1 MMKRKVFCWFL
12 AASLLIL
19 SSCAKSESGQTAPA
33 AGGGEATE
41 DDLSQRIKMVIMMGK
56 QFDVPPG
63 NSIEKLLGEKI
74 NADIEFRLVSRAT
87 QDLINNLNMIIA
99 SGDYPD
105 IIQFEQI
112 AMVNKYVEE
121 GILLPLDELLK
132 KYGPEILAIR
142 TDTMFEVSTFDG
154 KKMAIPITDNTST
167 SVPIIR
173 KDWLEKLGLPIP
185 ATMEEYENCLK
196 AFTENDPDGNGK
208 KDTYGISG
216 TNNLPTEVF
225 SQVFAYYGVP
235 PNISNGVPD
244 SWVVRDGKLVNGA
257 VSPEMLDAL
266 KHINKWYNAGWVDPE
281 FPLYSRDKFQEIIGT
296 GTFGS
301 YAWQTQRLDPA
312 FDISLA
318 ALYKKEPG
326 ALFISFPPVKD
337 KNGNPGKLYHGDN
350 RSYNF
355 IGLSKTCVSPQRAV
369 MLMNYVASEEGYLR
383 IRYGVEGTNYV
394 VENGLMKWINGYDD
408 INKRTQEGLSIQ
420 YNNFVRREFVD
431 RMIDKTTQEAFA
443 MMNANMVSSS
453 PLFVTTPSM
462 LEHRVLQR
470 QLEVES
476 FIKLMTAPP
485 GTNVNAIWDDYVTRW
500 YRDVGGQKMT
510 DEINELYAKRS

>member
-1 MMKRKVFCWFL
+1 MKKRYFIVLVVFL
-12 AASLLIL
+12 SIL
-19 SSCAKSESGQTAPA
+19 SSCSKPEPKQAVSAEV
-33 AGGGEATE
+33 EE

-74 NADIEFRLVSRAT
+74 NADIEFRLVSRAA

-105 IIQFEQI
+105 VIQFEQV

-121 GILLPLDELLK
+121 GILLPLDDLLK

-142 TDTMFEVSTFDG
+142 TDTMFEISTFDG
-154 KKMAIPITDNTST
+154 KKMAIPITDNTAV

-173 KDWLEKLGLPIP
+173 KDWLDELGLSIP
-185 ATMEEYENCLK
+185 TTMEEYENCLK

-216 TNNLPTEVF
+216 TNNLSTEVF
-225 SQVFAYYGVP
+225 AQVFAYHGVP
-235 PNISNGVPD
+235 PSGGTGTG
-244 SWVVRDGKLVNGA
+244 SWQIRDGKLVNGS
-257 VSPEMLDAL
+257 VCPEMLDAL
-266 KHINKWYNAGWVDPE
+266 KLINKWYNAGWVDPE

-301 YAWQTQRLDPA
+301 YAWQAQRLDPA
-312 FDISLA
+312 FDIGLA

-326 ALFISFPPVKD
+326 TLFISFPPVKD
-337 KNGNPGKLYHGDN
+337 KNGNPGKLYYGDN

-355 IGLSKTCVSPQRAV
+355 IALSKTCVNPQRAM

-383 IRYGVEGTNYV
+383 IRYGIEGTHYII
-394 VENGLMKWINGYDD
+394 ENGLMKWINGYDD

-431 RMIDKTTQEAFA
+431 RMVDKTTQEALA
-443 MMNANMVSSS
+443 MMNANMVPSS
-453 PLFVTTPSM
+453 PFWATTPSM
-462 LEHRVLQR
+462 LEHRTLQQ
-470 QLEVES
+470 QLETETFVK
-476 FIKLMTAPP
+476 IMTAVP
-485 GTNVNAIWDDYVTRW
+485 GTDIDAIWNDYVTRW
-500 YRDVGGQKMT
+500 YRDVGGQKTT
-510 DEINELYAKRS
+510 DEMNELYAERS